1 MDRCIKP
8 RPVKLAKIEAAR
20 RQIESAIWLWFV
32 DEDIVSVHTLT
43 AASHRLLLELARLWG
58 ETTLPFTTAY
68 LPGQT
73 EKQNRTAAR
82 DPATFFKNAKEDETY
97 HLCERWTE
105 LYLFD
110 AVMAYSHLTH
120 NRSVSLLMA
129 LFIVRFGVQREDLF
143 AHGVFG
149 FLEAKVSE
157 YFNAHRLAQLS
168 KIEFLQEFLGPTG
181 TAGLVKEKS

>member
-8 RPVKLAKIEAAR
+8 RPVKLSKIDAAR

-32 DEDIVSVHTLT
+32 DGDIVSVHTLT
-43 AASHRLLLELARLWG
+43 SAAHRLLLELAHIWG
-58 ETTLPFTTAY
+58 VNSLPLTSAY
-68 LPGQT
+68 LPEGR
-73 EKQNRTAAR
+73 KQKK
-82 DPATFFKNAKEDETY
+82 PATPTPDVFFRKAKEEETY

-120 NRSVSLLMA
+120 NRQVSLLMA

-149 FLEAKVSE
+149 FLEEKVSE
-157 YFNAHRLAQLS
+157 YFNAEKLASLS
-168 KIEFLQEFLGPTG
+168 KMEFLQEFLGPAHSG
-181 TAGLVKEKS
+181 R

>member
-8 RPVKLAKIEAAR
+8 RPIKLPKIEAAR

-43 AASHRLLLELARLWG
+43 AAAHRLLLELARLWG
-58 ETTLPFTTAY
+58 ETSIPLASAY
-68 LPGQT
+68 LPP
-73 EKQNRTAAR
+73 RTGRQKPRWNR

-120 NRSVSLLMA
+120 NRHSSLLMA
-129 LFIVRFGVQREDLF
+129 LFIVRFGVEREDLF

-149 FLEAKVSE
+149 YLEKKVSQ
-157 YFNAHRLAQLS
+157 YFNAQRLSQLS
-168 KIEFLQEFLGPTG
+168 KLEFLQEFLGTSDAYKTG
-181 TAGLVKEKS
+181 V

>member
-1 MDRCIKP
+1 MDRLIKP
-8 RPVKLAKIEAAR
+8 RPVKLPKIEAAR

-43 AASHRLLLELARLWG
+43 AAAHRLLLELAHLWG
-58 ETTLPFTTAY
+58 ETTLPFTSAY
-68 LPGQT
+68 LPGRGDD
-73 EKQNRTAAR
+73 KPRKISPR
-82 DPATFFKNAKEDETY
+82 DPAAFFKNAKDDETY

-120 NRSVSLLMA
+120 NRRVSLLMA
-129 LFIVRFGVQREDLF
+129 LFTVRFGVEREDLF

-149 FLEAKVSE
+149 FLENKVSE
-157 YFNAHRLAQLS
+157 YFNAERLSHLS

-181 TAGLVKEKS
+181 GLRAES